1 MSRRLIVCVGVLA
14 VLGVFPATSAS
25 ASKPSSHLK
34 VTSYARPVCSVSTS
48 PKYASCMAWVKTDKA
63 GTPMVSPNVAVGMTP
78 AQFHT
83 AYNLPMTVTGKPTIA
98 IVDAYKNPNIYTDL
112 QRYQE
117 RFHVSTF
124 HKCKT
129 RTAGNCLF
137 VLNERGRTSPLPPS
151 NPGWSTEIS
160 LDVEIARAICQN
172 CRIELFEADSASF
185 HDLMV
190 AVNTAADRGA
200 EVISNSYGA
209 YGYDCGPR
217 ASYNHPGIA
226 ITVSAGDNG
235 YGVACPA
242 NLNTVVSVGGTSLT
256 LNGDNSYNSETVWS
270 GSGSGCSTANT
281 AQSWQSGN
289 ANWPGIA
296 CSGRGMNDV
305 SADADPNTGAA
316 ILDSYGAGGWVQV
329 GGTSLSAPLIAGVY
343 ALAGN
348 ASDWSYPA
356 QSVYVADPSNF
367 NDVTTGTNGTCGGL
381 LLTCN
386 AGSGYDLPT
395 GIGTPNGLGGF

>member
-14 VLGVFPATSAS
+14 VLGVFPATSAF
-25 ASKPSSHLK
+25 ASKPSPHLK

-63 GTPMVSPNVAVGMTP
+63 GTPMVNPNVAVGMTP

-83 AYNLPMTVTGKPTIA
+83 AYNLPTTVTGKPTIA
-98 IVDAYKNPNIYTDL
+98 IIDAYASPTIYSDL

-129 RTAGNCLF
+129 RTQGNCLF
-137 VLNERGRTSPLPPS
+137 VMNERGRTSPLPPN
-151 NPGWSTEIS
+151 NPGWSTEIA

-172 CRIELFEADSASF
+172 CRIELFEADSATF
-185 HDLMV
+185 HDLRV

-200 EVISNSYGA
+200 KAISNSYGA
-209 YGYDCGPR
+209 PYDCSNQ

-226 ITVSAGDNG
+226 ITVSAGDSG

-242 NLNTVVSVGGTSLT
+242 SMNTVISVGGTSLN

-270 GSGSGCSTANT
+270 LSGSGCATANT

-329 GGTSLSAPLIAGVY
+329 GGTSLSAPLIASVY

-348 ASDWSYPA
+348 ASTWSYPA
-356 QSVYVADPSNF
+356 QSVYDSPGSLH
-367 NDVTTGTNGTCGGL
+367 DVTTGDNDNGSCPVAAW
-381 LLTCN
+381 CN